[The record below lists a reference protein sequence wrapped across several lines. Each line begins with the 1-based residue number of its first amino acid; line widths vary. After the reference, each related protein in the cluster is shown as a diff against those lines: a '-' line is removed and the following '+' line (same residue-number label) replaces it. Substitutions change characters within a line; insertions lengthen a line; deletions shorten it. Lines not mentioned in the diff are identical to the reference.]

1 MRLSDAA
8 GASLIKKCLLAEREG
23 ICKQVTASC
32 EGKRHYPAPR
42 MEKQGGK
49 MTKSTTRNRKN
60 NNHTKDEKIAKA
72 LKIKGSA
79 A

>member
-1 MRLSDAA
+1 
-8 GASLIKKCLLAEREG
+8 
-23 ICKQVTASC
+23 
-32 EGKRHYPAPR
+32 

-60 NNHTKDEKIAKA
+60 NNNTKDEKIAKA